1 MIGWMAVK
9 IIEMSVLFQWMIV
22 RLFNMADVILN
33 QMWID
38 SAIRYFAMVIWC
50 LALMV
55 ITVTIVMILFSIIV
69 LMTSSVLYLAFNVET
84 PASKVFVIY

>member
-1 MIGWMAVK
+1 
-9 IIEMSVLFQWMIV
+9 MSVLFQWMIV